1 LTSGQRKKRHGAFK
15 RARLSSRIY
24 QREISCKC
32 IFIITGGAVS
42 GCARV
47 AEAARSPRG
56 ARILGV
62 LTALLGGLAVGAVW
76 CALVMFSGRD
86 LLVFAPLC
94 AVAIAWVLRAHTF
107 AGSRGGA
114 AIAAVLTVVACAYS
128 LYLQAAA
135 HIAGLLGIS
144 LRVALPRI
152 GPGMA
157 STIAWYE
164 LGPIEIT
171 VLVLSPLLAAWL
183 VVRKARAEG

>member
-1 LTSGQRKKRHGAFK
+1 M
-15 RARLSSRIY
+15 
-24 QREISCKC
+24 
-32 IFIITGGAVS
+32 
-42 GCARV
+42 

-76 CALVMFSGRD
+76 CVLVMFSGRE
-86 LLVFAPLC
+86 LIVFAPLC
-94 AVAIAWVLRAHTF
+94 AIAIAWVLRAHTF
-107 AGSRGGA
+107 SGSPGGA
-114 AIAAVLTVVACAYS
+114 AIAALLTVVACAYS
-128 LYLQAAA
+128 LYLQAAV
-135 HIAGLLGIS
+135 HIASLLGMS

-164 LGPIEIT
+164 LGPLEIA

-183 VVRKARAEG
+183 VMREARAES